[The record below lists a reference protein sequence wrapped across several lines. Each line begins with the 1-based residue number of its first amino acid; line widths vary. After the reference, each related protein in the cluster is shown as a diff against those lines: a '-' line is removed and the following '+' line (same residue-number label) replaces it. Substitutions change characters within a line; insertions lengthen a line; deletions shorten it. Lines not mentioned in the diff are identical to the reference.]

1 MSSFLFDGKWI
12 LWLNP
17 ENIRSATLKHVP
29 VKMQNHARDK
39 IAPKANSGII
49 LFNRGLTIYH
59 YSQSCFEDLVLMND
73 EIKDWSYWLCQRNN
87 CCNNLKL
94 FVYKCAKFT

>member
-29 VKMQNHARDK
+29 VKMQNQVRDN
-39 IAPKANSGII
+39 IVPKANSGII

-59 YSQSCFEDLVLMND
+59 YSQSCFEDLVLM
-73 EIKDWSYWLCQRNN
+73 KD
-87 CCNNLKL
+87 KT
-94 FVYKCAKFT
+94 KD

>member
-1 MSSFLFDGKWI
+1 
-12 LWLNP
+12 
-17 ENIRSATLKHVP
+17 
-29 VKMQNHARDK
+29 MQNHARDK

-73 EIKDWSYWLCQRNN
+73 EIKD
-87 CCNNLKL
+87 
-94 FVYKCAKFT
+94 

>member
-1 MSSFLFDGKWI
+1 MSSFLSDGKWI

-39 IAPKANSGII
+39 IAPKANCGII

-73 EIKDWSYWLCQRNN
+73 EIKD
-87 CCNNLKL
+87 
-94 FVYKCAKFT
+94 